1 VSFYNYRWWV
11 FLGAVVNT
19 AVNFVW
25 ERVLIQFLE
34 RHFDRKETENREQ
47 EFEKKMQELKPAEAK

>member
-1 VSFYNYRWWV
+1 
-11 FLGAVVNT
+11 LGAVVNT